1 MCVWTNQLRFYN
13 QNYQR
18 YNIDRGFERKI
29 RQAAHEWLKE
39 YLVKNFVSFL
49 EEMGGWA
56 DIHDY
61 YRYHSGSNGGGL
73 LAKVAM
79 VGLAAVAFSG
89 LINRLSNS

>member
-1 MCVWTNQLRFYN
+1 M
-13 QNYQR
+13 
-18 YNIDRGFERKI
+18 YNIDQGLERQI
-29 RQAAHEWLKE
+29 RQEAHMWLKE
-39 YLVKNFVSFL
+39 YLVKNFIPFL

-61 YRYHSGSNGGGL
+61 YRYHTSDPSSGGM